1 MRDNWVFTHAPAGK
15 DLEMEYTL
23 YQQEA
28 INHLDGNLQIIAC
41 AGSGKTQ
48 VICQRIVNILRAKG
62 PSGIAPAN
70 IVAFT
75 FTDKAA
81 AELKSRIHKLAREQL
96 GSDFGLAE
104 MYVGTIHGFCLD
116 MLQTYLF
123 KFLKYTVLSE
133 VQQRLLI
140 DRHSKESG
148 LSDLL
153 TTTGQRLQRW
163 KDSKLYQKVLSI
175 IREAEIDETALGDH
189 PIKAALGK
197 YHALLD
203 KKRYLDYSR
212 ILFEAV
218 AALRDNQELQ
228 EKIASRVKYLIVDE
242 YQDVNPVQERLIK
255 QLHDLGAQLCVVGD
269 DDQTIYQWNGSDVD
283 NILKFANRYPGVH
296 KIPLAENFRSSKGIV
311 ESAKSVVERNSGRL
325 SKDMVSKEKQLFK
338 HGDMLCLRFAD
349 PDTEAAWIV
358 RKIIDMRG
366 IRFEETGV
374 TRGLSWADCAILLRS
389 VRGSATPIIQALR
402 AANIPY
408 VVKGMTGLFDTAE
421 VKAAAGIF
429 SYLVGEIDRVLLVNL
444 WITANLGL
452 SSESIESAVSKL
464 DQCKASWTGE
474 WQKSK
479 YSIQRTYLDFLEA
492 INLREE
498 AIPDAGDAHRAHGE
512 IVYYNLGKF
521 SQLISDYETINFN
534 LDPDGLYLGFAG
546 FLHYQA
552 AEYYPEGWE
561 GAGFAEP
568 DAVQVVTV
576 HQAKG
581 MEFPVVFIPNLLRNR
596 FPSKKQGGRKWSH
609 VIPAAAVVGADRY
622 DGCEEDERRLFYVA
636 LTRSKKYLSCTWAPE
651 APRGLYAKQYQF
663 VHEVTTQ
670 SYVLTREPAAESV
683 EKITPESNTEE
694 AEVILT
700 FSELKYFYECPYQF
714 KLRFMYG
721 FNPGFHEKIGFGKSL
736 HDALAE
742 VHRKALDGEYL
753 RPENVPQLLDTHF
766 HLPYAWN
773 KLKDDMRQQADKALR
788 RYLSE
793 NGAILDK
800 VKYAEQPIELKLD
813 EGIVVHGRID
823 LIRRTDTNE
832 VIIIDFKSTE
842 RSQEEE
848 ITRQQLHIYALGYQQ
863 LSGCRAD
870 LVEIYN
876 LDEGAGATVREM
888 VDDAMLQNTEEA
900 IVVAGREIKN
910 DNLCRRQCAGCD
922 FKGICR
928 SDFTA

>member
-1 MRDNWVFTHAPAGK
+1 
-15 DLEMEYTL
+15 MEYTT
-23 YQQEA
+23 YQEEA

-48 VICQRIVNILRAKG
+48 VISQLIVNILREKG
-62 PSGIAPAN
+62 TSGITPAN

-81 AELKSRIHKLAREQL
+81 AEMKNRIHKLAWDQL
-96 GSDFGLAE
+96 GSEFGLAE

-116 MLQTYLF
+116 MLQTYLL
-123 KFLKYTVLSE
+123 KFLKYSVLSE

-140 DRHSKESG
+140 DRHSNESG
-148 LSDLL
+148 LSDLV
-153 TTTGQRLQRW
+153 TTTGKRLQRW
-163 KDSKLYQKVLSI
+163 KDSKLYQKVLSMV
-175 IREAEIDETALGDH
+175 REAQIDEAALGDH
-189 PIKAALGK
+189 PIGDALAK

-203 KKRYLDYSR
+203 KKRYLDFSR

-218 AALRDNQELQ
+218 IALRDNNELRD
-228 EKIASRVKYLIVDE
+228 KIASRVKYLIVDE
-242 YQDVNPVQERLIK
+242 YQDVNPLQECLIK
-255 QLHDLGAQLCVVGD
+255 QLHDIGAQLCVVGD
-269 DDQTIYQWNGSDVD
+269 DDQTIFQWNGSDVG
-283 NILKFANRYPGVH
+283 NILNFYKRYPGVH
-296 KIPLAENFRSSKGIV
+296 KAPLPENFRSSEGIV
-311 ESAKSVVERNSGRL
+311 ETSKSVIERNTLRL
-325 SKDMVSKEKQLFK
+325 EKKIISKDKQLFK

-349 PDTEAAWIV
+349 PDAEAAWIV
-358 RKIIDMRG
+358 RKIADMRG
-366 IRFEETGV
+366 MQFEENGI
-374 TRGLSWADCAILLRS
+374 TRGLSWGDCAILLRS
-389 VRGSATPIIQALR
+389 VKNSASPIIKALR

-408 VVKGMTGLFDTAE
+408 IVKGMTGLFDTAE
-421 VKAAAGIF
+421 VCAAAGIF
-429 SYLVGEIDRVLLVNL
+429 LYLVGERDRKKLVDL
-444 WITANLGL
+444 WTAANLGL
-452 SSESIESAVSKL
+452 SPEKIKSAIDKL
-464 DQCKASWTGE
+464 DQRKTSWAGK
-474 WQKSK
+474 WRRSV
-479 YSIQRTYLDFLEA
+479 YSIQRTYLAFLEE
-492 INLREE
+492 IGLREDG
-498 AIPDAGDAHRAHGE
+498 IPEDGGGHRAHGE

-534 LDPDGLYLGFAG
+534 LDPDSLYRGFAG
-546 FLHYQA
+546 FLRYQA
-552 AEYYPEGWE
+552 ADYYPEGWE
-561 GAGFAEP
+561 GAGFAVP
-568 DAVQVVTV
+568 DAVQVMTV

-609 VIPAAAVVGADRY
+609 VIPTSAVIGAVRY

-636 LTRSKKYLSCTWAPE
+636 LTRSKKYLHCTWAPE
-651 APRGLYAKQYQF
+651 ASRGLYANQSQF
-663 VHEVTTQ
+663 VHEVTTP
-670 SYVLTREPAAESV
+670 SYVLTREPAV
-683 EKITPESNTEE
+683 EPLERITPESNTEE

-742 VHRKALDGEYL
+742 VHRKALGGEYL
-753 RPENVPQLLDTHF
+753 KPENVPQLLDTHF
-766 HLPYAWN
+766 HLPYAWES
-773 KLKDDMRQQADKALR
+773 LKDDMRQQADRSLR
-788 RYLSE
+788 RYLAE
-793 NGAILDK
+793 NGATLDK
-800 VKYAEQPIELKLD
+800 VKYAEQVIELKLA

-863 LSGCRAD
+863 LKGSKAD

-876 LDEGAGATVREM
+876 LNEGAGATVREL
-888 VDDAMLQNTEEA
+888 VDDEMLQKTEEA
-900 IVVAGREIKN
+900 IVAAGREIKN
-910 DNLCRRQCAGCD
+910 DNLCRMKQCAGCD
-922 FKGICR
+922 FQGICR